1 MEPREPVEE
10 SIEMFFQSRDQML
23 ESVEIVFETEIEV
36 DDGDSDIEHQA
47 EDDNETKEGED

>member
-1 MEPREPVEE
+1 
-10 SIEMFFQSRDQML
+10 MFFQSRDQML

-36 DDGDSDIEHQA
+36 DDGDSDIEHQV